1 MRSLNDSFSLIVD
14 ENEFVPPQTFQVTKP
29 NNAKSNVFRELMF
42 IYDFIQKTYIL
53 KLTKFLDD
61 DDDETCVIDI
71 SKFRSL
77 KILELQRLD
86 VQRVHGLHY
95 LRSQLQEI
103 VAERCTNIKSLL
115 LDCGGDK
122 TNSFI
127 WSSLVKVDFSY
138 NNLECVDSS
147 FEFTPYLQHLNLSHN
162 KIYHLSALVWL
173 PNLKFLNLSYNQLT
187 SVPKLN
193 TEASR
198 RLQVLTINANLIED
212 VSGIVRLDSLLE
224 LDISDNCLLDHSNL
238 LPLCTLSSL
247 RYLNLTGNPLSF
259 HQKHRSATCRY
270 LSKSAAEVQ
279 FQLDGS
285 FLSKHEKKLAG
296 SYENYYPL
304 FGHRMTTSSSS
315 RATPSAKSSCNT
327 PDNSSLGSFSSQS
340 NFADV
345 QKTPSSAQ
353 KRMQPRC
360 VEIEESGNFID
371 NKPKSPVTK
380 KLLRER
386 SNDHLTTKKEI
397 EKLREQFGND
407 WLQSHEGEKGPS
419 NRIGNVS
426 RDLFEEFLD
435 VSSDKEESCATTP
448 VNDSNNKSLNSTRD
462 LIYESAH
469 DSTLYGTA
477 TDDSTS
483 TYFKPEEETI
493 VVSEPEENEVQ
504 FIVVDSISKEDLFL
518 TVSDMSIKEKD
529 AMNMRTLTRWGIGTL
544 ESVDRPKTCIIRLTF
559 DTIRKDKRERQYEME
574 AKPCQQ
580 LERMLRDYL
589 SSKPLSEMNQTVFKC
604 LKCNS
609 EFSREV
615 DERKRRDYGELIHI
629 TSKFFSGS

>member
-1 MRSLNDSFSLIVD
+1 
-14 ENEFVPPQTFQVTKP
+14 
-29 NNAKSNVFRELMF
+29 MF
-42 IYDFIQKTYIL
+42 IYDFIQKTSIL
-53 KLTKFLDD
+53 KMTKFLDD
-61 DDDETCVIDI
+61 DDDETCIIDI

-77 KILELQRLD
+77 TTLELQRIN

-103 VAERCTNIKSLL
+103 VAERCTSVKDLL

-127 WSSLVKVDFSY
+127 WSSLIKVDFSY
-138 NNLECVDSS
+138 NNLECVDSF

-162 KIYHLSALVWL
+162 KIYHISALVWL
-173 PNLKFLNLSYNQLT
+173 PNLKYLNLSYNQLT

-198 RLQVLTINANLIED
+198 RLQVLTINANLLED
-212 VSGIVRLDSLLE
+212 ISGIVRLDCLLE
-224 LDISDNCLLDHSNL
+224 LDMSDNCLLDHSNL
-238 LPLCTLSSL
+238 LPLCTLTAL
-247 RYLNLTGNPLSF
+247 RYLNLSGNPLSF

-270 LSKSAAEVQ
+270 LSKNAGEVQ
-279 FQLDGS
+279 FQLDHA

-327 PDNSSLGSFSSQS
+327 PDNSSLGSFSSQNN
-340 NFADV
+340 NFNEVV

-353 KRMQPRC
+353 KRIKPRC
-360 VEIEESGNFID
+360 VEIEESGNFVD
-371 NKPKSPVTK
+371 NQQKSPITK
-380 KLLRER
+380 KLLKKR
-386 SNDHLTTKKEI
+386 STDHLTTKKEI

-407 WLQSHEGEKGPS
+407 WLHSQEGRESGQFGEKV
-419 NRIGNVS
+419 NRE
-426 RDLFEEFLD
+426 LFEEFLN
-435 VSSDKEESCATTP
+435 VSSDKDDSCATTP
-448 VNDSNNKSLNSTRD
+448 VGDDSNIKSMNSSRD
-462 LIYESAH
+462 LPYETANESTIYN
-469 DSTLYGTA
+469 TA
-477 TDDSTS
+477 TDESMYTS
-483 TYFKPEEETI
+483 FRVEEETI
-493 VVSEPEENEVQ
+493 VVSDPEENEVQ
-504 FIVVDSISKEDLFL
+504 FIVVDLISKDDLFL

-544 ESVDRPKTCIIRLTF
+544 ESVERPKTCIIRLTF

-574 AKPCQQ
+574 AKPCQA

-609 EFSREV
+609 EFSREK
-615 DERKRRDYGELIHI
+615 DERKRRDVGECQSANSFVAII
-629 TSKFFSGS
+629 